1 MSRNWQDILVGADWQ
16 LRKELTAERQFQ
28 IADFQISDCRLKTG
42 QVDYLN
48 LKSAAFNLQSF
59 RIPACSSLN

>member
-28 IADFQISDCRLKTG
+28 IADFGLQIKDWT
-42 QVDYLN
+42 VDY
-48 LKSAAFNLQSF
+48 
-59 RIPACSSLN
+59 